1 MTFLLRNRES
11 NEMGDKSSSNRCAC
25 GERTVLMEPVLH
37 EDSIVSEAPLRDD
50 DTTLAMTPL
59 PSWTLSFW

>member
-1 MTFLLRNRES
+1 
-11 NEMGDKSSSNRCAC
+11 MGDKSSSNRCAC

-37 EDSIVSEAPLRDD
+37 EDLIVSEAPLRDD